1 MRHPHR
7 TIQGLV
13 MTNPDLLGDR
23 REQPVPG
30 PDHATPDAVPEL
42 PQAASLAP
50 GAAPGQTPADYSTP
64 PMPSPQVPPPAAV
77 ATLTGYSSS
86 WLLGPG
92 RAGVVACSP
101 THALPRRPPLS
112 GARRRAPHRCG
123 PRLPAGTRGG
133 RGRPDPG
140 RGA

>member
-50 GAAPGQTPADYSTP
+50 GAAPGQTPGDYSTP
-64 PMPSPQVPPPAAV
+64 PMPAPQVPPPEAGAERRWH
-77 ATLTGYSSS
+77 L
-86 WLLGPG
+86 
-92 RAGVVACSP
+92 RAGVSVPATP
-101 THALPRRPPLS
+101 VVVPATPPS
-112 GARRRAPHRCG
+112 EPFSF
-123 PRLPAGTRGG
+123 
-133 RGRPDPG
+133 
-140 RGA
+140 

>member
-1 MRHPHR
+1 MRPPHR

-50 GAAPGQTPADYSTP
+50 GAAPRQTPADDSTP
-64 PMPSPQVPPPAAV
+64 PMPAPQAPPPDPTANR
-77 ATLTGYSSS
+77 SSH
-86 WLLGPG
+86 L
-92 RAGVVACSP
+92 
-101 THALPRRPPLS
+101 HASSMVPAPPVS
-112 GARRRAPHRCG
+112 DASA
-123 PRLPAGTRGG
+123 
-133 RGRPDPG
+133 
-140 RGA
+140 